1 MRISD
6 TTDTHDLT
14 RALESVMRYD
24 RDGYAELE
32 SVMGRFETKA
42 KESTWTF
49 LGVSYFV
56 LWTMIAAYL
65 AALPS
70 MIVISLA
77 ICVGVCLK
85 MCYHRIRYEV
95 IRRLHCLIIWDVAIG
110 DVHEEKERDV

>member
-1 MRISD
+1 M
-6 TTDTHDLT
+6 TDTHDLT

-32 SVMGRFETKA
+32 SVMGRLETKA
-42 KESTWTF
+42 RESTQTF

-56 LWTMIAAYL
+56 LWTVIVAYF

-77 ICVGVCLK
+77 ICVGVFLK

-95 IRRLHCLIIWDVAIG
+95 IKQLHGLILWDVAIG
-110 DVHEEKERDV
+110 EVHEKEKERDV